1 MRHKLKVIL
10 TVILIASMSIFLS
23 FGLQSDD
30 AEAAAGSSL
39 GQERQGALS
48 QANYTDGNGMHV
60 LDGGCIS
67 TEKRDR
73 SGLFADI
80 PEPQESSEAASLVL
94 RIYPTLYMH
103 LAEEGIF
110 VISAILFISF
120 GTILVRTVYPIRKRR
135 EETGLCFLTLIFI
148 ERKQGRN
155 EE

>member
-1 MRHKLKVIL
+1 MGHKLKVIL

-67 TEKRDR
+67 TEKETEAVCTQIFQSLKNLQSLPVWFYAFILLSICFWQKRAFLSYLQFYLFPLARFLCELCIRLEKDGKKRD
-73 SGLFADI
+73 FA
-80 PEPQESSEAASLVL
+80 
-94 RIYPTLYMH
+94 
-103 LAEEGIF
+103 F
-110 VISAILFISF
+110 
-120 GTILVRTVYPIRKRR
+120 
-135 EETGLCFLTLIFI
+135 
-148 ERKQGRN
+148 
-155 EE
+155 

>member
-1 MRHKLKVIL
+1 MGHKLKVIL

-67 TEKRDR
+67 TEKETEAVCTQIFQSLKNLQRLPVWFYAFILLAICFWQKRAFLSYLQFYLFPLARFLCELCIRLEKDGKKRD
-73 SGLFADI
+73 FA
-80 PEPQESSEAASLVL
+80 
-94 RIYPTLYMH
+94 
-103 LAEEGIF
+103 F
-110 VISAILFISF
+110 
-120 GTILVRTVYPIRKRR
+120 
-135 EETGLCFLTLIFI
+135 
-148 ERKQGRN
+148 
-155 EE
+155 

>member
-1 MRHKLKVIL
+1 MGHKLKVIL

-67 TEKRDR
+67 TEKETEAVCTQIFQSLKNLQRLPVWFYAFILLSICFWQKRAFLSYLQFYLFPLARFLCELCIRLEKDGKKRD
-73 SGLFADI
+73 FA
-80 PEPQESSEAASLVL
+80 
-94 RIYPTLYMH
+94 
-103 LAEEGIF
+103 F
-110 VISAILFISF
+110 
-120 GTILVRTVYPIRKRR
+120 
-135 EETGLCFLTLIFI
+135 
-148 ERKQGRN
+148 
-155 EE
+155 

>member
-1 MRHKLKVIL
+1 MGHKLKVIL

-67 TEKRDR
+67 TEK
-73 SGLFADI
+73 
-80 PEPQESSEAASLVL
+80 ETEAVCTQIFQSLKNLQRLPVWFYAFIL
-94 RIYPTLYMH
+94 
-103 LAEEGIF
+103 
-110 VISAILFISF
+110 LFICFWQKRAFLSYLQF
-120 GTILVRTVYPIRKRR
+120 YLFPLARFLCELCIRLEKDGKKRD
-135 EETGLCFLTLIFI
+135 FAF
-148 ERKQGRN
+148 
-155 EE
+155 

>member
-67 TEKRDR
+67 TEKETEAVCSQIFQGLKNIQRLPVWFYAFILLSICIWQKRAFLSYLQFYLFPLARFLCELCIRLEKDGKKRD
-73 SGLFADI
+73 FA
-80 PEPQESSEAASLVL
+80 
-94 RIYPTLYMH
+94 
-103 LAEEGIF
+103 F
-110 VISAILFISF
+110 
-120 GTILVRTVYPIRKRR
+120 
-135 EETGLCFLTLIFI
+135 
-148 ERKQGRN
+148 
-155 EE
+155 

>member
-67 TEKRDR
+67 TEKETEAVCTQIFQSLKNLQRLPVWFYAFILLSICFWQKRAFLSYLQFYLFPLARFLCELCIRLEKDGKKRD
-73 SGLFADI
+73 FA
-80 PEPQESSEAASLVL
+80 
-94 RIYPTLYMH
+94 
-103 LAEEGIF
+103 F
-110 VISAILFISF
+110 
-120 GTILVRTVYPIRKRR
+120 
-135 EETGLCFLTLIFI
+135 
-148 ERKQGRN
+148 
-155 EE
+155 